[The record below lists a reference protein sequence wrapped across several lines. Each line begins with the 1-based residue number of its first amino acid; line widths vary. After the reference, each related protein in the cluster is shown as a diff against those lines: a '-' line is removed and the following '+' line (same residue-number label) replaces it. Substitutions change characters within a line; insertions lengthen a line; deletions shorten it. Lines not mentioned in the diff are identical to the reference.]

1 MVGWGRGWPGDRVG
15 VKTDSPITWLAASGL
30 FVVLDQLSKHMVI
43 ESLALYERVELL
55 PVLSLIRLHNSG
67 MAFGLF
73 NLPGGAQ
80 LWIITP
86 LSIIVSLYLI
96 RELLLAR
103 APDLWR
109 TLAFS
114 LVLAGALGNLIDR
127 ITLGYV
133 VDFVL
138 MHAWNWSFPAYNLA
152 DTCITFGVA
161 CWLWSLFTESRDGR
175 HAGGF
180 TLVEVMVVILIVALL
195 AFLTVPLYVGFTDR
209 AERTAAEG
217 DLFNCGAGLER
228 MLLDQQSL
236 QVAADGD
243 GDGIGESSTGPVSVE
258 VCSPRSTRY
267 SIEIEESSDD
277 YFVLA
282 AIPDPDS
289 ELLELRYDAWGVT
302 SIDLNRDGDFDDE
315 GEDVWH

>member
-1 MVGWGRGWPGDRVG
+1 MR
-15 VKTDSPITWLAASGL
+15 TNSPLIWLATSGL
-30 FVVLDQLSKHMVI
+30 LVLFDQLSKRLVVD
-43 ESLALYERVELL
+43 SLILYEQVELL
-55 PVLSLIRLHNSG
+55 PILSLIRLHNSG

-73 NLPGGAQ
+73 NLPGGLQ

-86 LSIIVSLYLI
+86 LSIIVALYLI
-96 RELLLAR
+96 REIWLSR

-109 TLAFS
+109 SVAFS

-127 ITLGYV
+127 LTLGYV

-138 MHAWNWSFPAYNLA
+138 MHTGSWSFPAYNLA

-161 CWLWSLFTESRDGR
+161 CWMWSLFTESRGSLQSK
-175 HAGGF
+175 GF
-180 TLVEVMVVILIVALL
+180 TLVEVMIVILLVALL

-228 MLLDQQSL
+228 LLLDGQSL
-236 QVAADGD
+236 QLAADSDEDGVGD
-243 GDGIGESSTGPVSVE
+243 SSTGPVSDE

-267 SIEIEESSDD
+267 SIEIQESSDD
-277 YFVLA
+277 YFLLA
-282 AIPDPDS
+282 AIPEPTS
-289 ELLELRYDAWGVT
+289 ELPELLYDAWGAT
-302 SIDLNRDGDFDDE
+302 SIDLNGDGDFDDE